1 MVEANSNT
9 IWEEL
14 KRTARETKDPR
25 GAGLSSWKTLMEKI
39 CKGDELGSDAE
50 SFSDLMLKEWA
61 TEMLCVNEDDD
72 KDTLG
77 EFDISCVKRDT
88 RRPSGRWKFCQ
99 RIVA

>member
-14 KRTARETKDPR
+14 KRATRETKDPR
-25 GAGLSSWKTLMEKI
+25 GAGLLSRKTLM
-39 CKGDELGSDAE
+39 GSDAE

-61 TEMLCVNEDDD
+61 TEMSSVNKDDD

-77 EFDISCVKRDT
+77 DCDTPCVKCNT
-88 RRPSGRWKFCQ
+88 RRSSGCWKFCQ